1 MTQDDYERGYSAGY
15 QAGYVQGRLSKQN
28 EIVSSPAKPTPT
40 LEDRPTGNGWIQ
52 VTPELQ
58 VDFELPEDSQ
68 ECYVLRDMSGD
79 IIGISGV
86 R

>member
-1 MTQDDYERGYSAGY
+1 MAQDDYERGYADGFGKGY
-15 QAGYVQGRLSKQN
+15 IAGRLSKQD
-28 EIVSSPAKPTPT
+28 EITRDKPTPT
-40 LEDRPTGNGWIQ
+40 LEDRPTGNGWVQ

-58 VDFELPEDSQ
+58 ADFELPEDSQ